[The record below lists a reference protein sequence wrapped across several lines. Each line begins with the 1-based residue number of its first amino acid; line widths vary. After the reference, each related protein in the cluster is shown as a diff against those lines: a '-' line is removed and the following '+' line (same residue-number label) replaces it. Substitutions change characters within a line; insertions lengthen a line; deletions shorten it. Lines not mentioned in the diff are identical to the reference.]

1 MILVIVRTGP
11 APELER
17 PIVTS
22 LGLHPVK
29 EAG

>member
-22 LGLHPVK
+22 LGLHPLK